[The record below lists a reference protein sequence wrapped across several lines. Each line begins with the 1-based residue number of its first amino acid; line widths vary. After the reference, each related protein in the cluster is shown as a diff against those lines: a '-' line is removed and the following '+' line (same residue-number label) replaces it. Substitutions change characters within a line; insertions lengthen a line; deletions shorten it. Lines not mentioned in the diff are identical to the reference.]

1 MLAGRNSHWNALQRQ
16 HLLKLEKK
24 KHSEYFQ
31 TNQVR
36 PAFTRMRE
44 MRHRTKEDLWS
55 QLPTAEEHHAV
66 VRAETLPE
74 PVCMR
79 ICVDWKGGFAATE

>member
-1 MLAGRNSHWNALQRQ
+1 
-16 HLLKLEKK
+16 
-24 KHSEYFQ
+24 
-31 TNQVR
+31 
-36 PAFTRMRE
+36 

-74 PVCMR
+74 PACMR
-79 ICVDWKGGFAATE
+79 ICVDRKGGFAATE